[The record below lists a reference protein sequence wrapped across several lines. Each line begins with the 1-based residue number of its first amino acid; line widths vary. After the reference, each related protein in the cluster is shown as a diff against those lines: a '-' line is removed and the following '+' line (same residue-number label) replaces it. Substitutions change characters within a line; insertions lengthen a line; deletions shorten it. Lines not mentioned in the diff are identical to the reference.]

1 MNSQDCQNIR
11 LLYEAVYDS
20 EMREYAHL
28 YNNTI
33 FPEDIPE
40 QALEYFYEMG
50 LSDEHIDIIIENLNV
65 EEFDD
70 LVNNIFSINKLNEA
84 RLQDVIAGQILK
96 GIERHSRA
104 TEKFGKS
111 KAGRALGAIGDTL
124 TKIGDAG
131 AGAADK
137 AAASID
143 RAIDRKKHEAR
154 GRYRLSNLGQERASS
169 GGVVTKSSRSD
180 SSVSPSSSGRALPPS
195 KYGSEDASGQ
205 RSLFDTPKGRL
216 SKPLGKVTAPKR
228 SKPKRVTGK
237 YRQTT
242 MRFPKNKTKTEQVEL
257 WVNDL
262 IYEGYDLSD
271 FTWEEMYDLYDQ
283 YFES

>member
-11 LLYEAVYDS
+11 LLYEAIYDS
-20 EMREYAHL
+20 ELREYANL

-33 FPEDIPE
+33 FVEDIPE
-40 QALEYFYEMG
+40 EALEYFYEMG
-50 LSDEHIDIIIENLNV
+50 LSDEHINILIENLNV

-84 RLQDVIAGQILK
+84 KLQDVIAGQILK

-111 KAGRALGAIGDTL
+111 KAGKALGTIGDTL

-131 AGAADK
+131 FGAAGK
-137 AAASID
+137 AGKSVE
-143 RAIDRKKHEAR
+143 RAIERKKHEDR
-154 GRYRLSNLGQERASS
+154 GRYRLSNRGKERASS

-180 SSVSPSSSGRALPPS
+180 SSVSPSSTGRALPPS
-195 KYGSEDASGQ
+195 KYGPEDESGQ
-205 RSLFDTPKGRL
+205 RSLFDTPKGKL
-216 SKPLGKVTAPKR
+216 SKPLSKVTAPKR
-228 SKPKRVTGK
+228 SKPKRETGK

-242 MRFPKNKTKTEQVEL
+242 MRFPKNKTKNEQVEL
-257 WVNDL
+257 WVYNL
-262 IYEGYDLSD
+262 INEGYDLSEY
-271 FTWEEMYDLYDQ
+271 TWNEMFDIYDQ
-283 YFES
+283 YFG